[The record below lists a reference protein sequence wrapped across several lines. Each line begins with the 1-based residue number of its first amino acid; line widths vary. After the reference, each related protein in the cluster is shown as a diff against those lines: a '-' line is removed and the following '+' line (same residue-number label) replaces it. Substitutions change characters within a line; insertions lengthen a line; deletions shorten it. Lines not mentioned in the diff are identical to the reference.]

1 MTKKQKTEEIR
12 PVEVRSKPDYSRVTN
27 AQLATPG
34 HDIPCDV
41 EDCHRDAV
49 WVMADHTRERGLYG
63 PTSAAVLV
71 PGGNRYVRCEQHLNY
86 GSGE

>member
-1 MTKKQKTEEIR
+1 MTRKKQTDESR

-34 HDIPCDV
+34 HDVPCDKT
-41 EDCHRDAV
+41 DCNRDAV
-49 WVMADHTRERGLYG
+49 WVMADHSRSRGMYG
-63 PTSAAVLV
+63 PDSAATIV
-71 PGGNRYVRCEQHLNY
+71 PGGRRYVRCEMHLNY